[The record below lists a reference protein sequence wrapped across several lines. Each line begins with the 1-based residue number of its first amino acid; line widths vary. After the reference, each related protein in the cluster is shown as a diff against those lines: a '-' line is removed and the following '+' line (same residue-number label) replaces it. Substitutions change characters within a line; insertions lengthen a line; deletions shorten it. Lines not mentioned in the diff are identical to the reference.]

1 MTRITEAKPITRQQ
15 VNELE
20 AAMKKLPQVELKVV
34 NHFANGVY
42 ARELH
47 IPVGVTLTG
56 RIHKYDNLNILSQG
70 EMLVT
75 TEAGLVHVKA
85 PFTVVSPAG
94 TKRIATTLT
103 DCIWTSIHGT
113 DETDIDKIE
122 QHFTAGD
129 DQEYLDHCKKLTLE
143 GTQYG
148 MGRNSRD
155 SGI

>member
-1 MTRITEAKPITRQQ
+1 MNQIAEAKPVTRQQ
-15 VNELE
+15 VNDIE
-20 AAMKKLPQVELKVV
+20 AVMKQLPQVELQVI
-34 NHFANGVY
+34 NHFSNGVY

-47 IPVGVTLTG
+47 IPAGVTLTG

-122 QHFTAGD
+122 QHFTAD
-129 DQEYLDHCKKLTLE
+129 SDQEYLEHCEQLKIE
-143 GTQYG
+143 GK
-148 MGRNSRD
+148 
-155 SGI
+155 

>member
-1 MTRITEAKPITRQQ
+1 MNDILDHKPITRQQ
-15 VNELE
+15 VNDLE
-20 AAMKKLPQVELKVV
+20 AVMKKLPQVELKVI
-34 NHFANGVY
+34 NHFASGVY

-47 IPVGVTLTG
+47 IPAGITLTG

-129 DQEYLDHCKKLTLE
+129 EQEYLAHCETLTLE
-143 GTQYG
+143 GK
-148 MGRNSRD
+148 
-155 SGI
+155 